1 MLTQSLCCFKGLTPE
16 SEERLWG
23 RGCLSWRH
31 LAFMA
36 EREFSPRKCALLLEQ
51 LPLFETAL
59 EGRCADFFIGRL
71 PCGHRMRI
79 LPEFRDEIAYLDI
92 ETDGMGNGAVIT
104 LIGLWWRGD
113 FLTFVRGRNLQ
124 DFIKVWS
131 RLGIVATFNGAR
143 FDLPVIMRE
152 FGFTTRPPQIDLMDE
167 ARHWGLAGGLKQIER
182 RLGIARTEE
191 ESGTGMDAV
200 LLWDEYARHG
210 DGRALEKLIA
220 YNARDVLSLP
230 KLACHVLLQSIQNY
244 PGPHPEL

>member
-16 SEERLWG
+16 SEERLWS

-31 LAFMA
+31 LGFMA
-36 EREFSPRKCALLLEQ
+36 EREFSLRKRALLLEQ
-51 LPLFETAL
+51 LPAFDAAL
-59 EGRCADFFIGRL
+59 ESRCADFFVGRL

-79 LPEFRDEIAYLDI
+79 LPEFREEVAYLDI
-92 ETDGMGNGAVIT
+92 ETDGMGSDAVIT
-104 LIGLWWRGD
+104 LIGLWWRGA
-113 FLTFVRGRNLQ
+113 LHTFVRGRNLA

-131 RLGIVATFNGAR
+131 RLGVVATFNGAR

-191 ESGTGMDAV
+191 ESGSGLEAV
-200 LLWDEYARHG
+200 LLWDEYVRHG
-210 DGRALEKLIA
+210 DGRALEKLVA

-230 KLACHVLLQSIQNY
+230 KLAHHVLRQSIQNY
-244 PGPHPEL
+244 PGPLPEL